1 MSCSRL
7 TQGSLKQKL
16 NQVFGALTTYVI
28 DVIDAVTYVA
38 LVAYWRFVWDLFD
51 VVAYHEIFA
60 DHLYLVI
67 FIAHFVTYMI
77 YVAMGLTEN
86 IYGGDG
92 NPEEN
97 EHIMQQQKS
106 ATYEPEF
113 GASMDKI

>member
-60 DHLYLVI
+60 DPRTIGHIVTDPDDTVRQLRELFGLV
-67 FIAHFVTYMI
+67 
-77 YVAMGLTEN
+77 
-86 IYGGDG
+86 
-92 NPEEN
+92 
-97 EHIMQQQKS
+97 
-106 ATYEPEF
+106 
-113 GASMDKI
+113 